1 MSQNRRISTISV
13 PDGNVVDTKRE
24 SNMENGKKNYADFET
39 AIAAAGCG
47 KFQYLLL
54 LAIIPVSWATSI
66 DTGSVAIILPSAECD
81 LRMTFFQKG
90 FLNAIVYLGMVASG
104 YIWGYIADVRGRR
117 VVFIYGY
124 LADGICNVLAGFSQN
139 FWTLV
144 FFKFLSGFMVSG
156 PHASIV
162 AYASEFF
169 GIQGRGRIAL
179 VLGFFV
185 TSGNIVTAVLSWI
198 IIPQGWSIVLW
209 DGAFVYNSW
218 RMFLSACGVPMV
230 IGAVC
235 LLLFPE
241 SPKFLMSQGRME
253 DALEVF
259 RKVYRMNTGNPA
271 EEYPVLHL
279 ANNSGK
285 GNADHDGMIEKK
297 AIFFKP
303 HLPRLLLV
311 TVMQFGSMYAAHTI
325 RLWQPQLFAILD
337 NFDGTSYN
345 LTAGYEPTFCEIL
358 DLSTAAGR
366 TSASVAENVTCTDI
380 VVNESV
386 YVSTIII
393 AFFSGVFLLSASF
406 AQYILSHKILLHISY
421 IVAFTSLIC
430 MYWSTSTMVTLLL
443 TGLFVG
449 LTNTTL
455 NTIVATT
462 VVLFPTSLRA
472 IAVSLVMTVGRIG
485 TISGNLLFP
494 VLLAQGCLAS
504 MIQLAC
510 FLLLCTILTC
520 FLPSAKKKTESKKSL
535 VAQASAESI

>member
-1 MSQNRRISTISV
+1 MSHNHKISTVSV
-13 PDGNVVDTKRE
+13 PDGDVEAIKRE
-24 SNMENGKKNYADFET
+24 SNMENKKKNSADFET
-39 AIAAAGCG
+39 AMAAAGCG

-54 LAIIPVSWATSI
+54 LAIFPVSWATSI
-66 DTGSVAIILPSAECD
+66 DTSSVAIILPSAECD

-90 FLNAIVYLGMVASG
+90 FLNAIVYLGMVSSG

-117 VVFIYGY
+117 AVFLYGY

-144 FFKFLSGFMVSG
+144 FFKYLSGFMVSG

-169 GIQGRGRIAL
+169 GIKGRGRIAL

-218 RMFLSACGVPMV
+218 RMFLSACGLPML

-235 LLLFPE
+235 LFLFPE

-259 RKVYRMNTGNPA
+259 RTVYRMNTGKPA

-279 ANNSGK
+279 ANNSKK
-285 GNADHDGMIEKK
+285 GSSNVDQDGMIEKK
-297 AIFFKP
+297 AIFFNP

-311 TVMQFGSMYAAHTI
+311 TAMQFGSMYAAHTI

-337 NFDGTSYN
+337 NFDRTSHN

-358 DLSTAAGR
+358 DLSSAADR
-366 TSASVAENVTCTDI
+366 TYANVAGNVTCTNV

-386 YVSTIII
+386 YMTTIIVSLFGAI
-393 AFFSGVFLLSASF
+393 LLLTASF
-406 AQYILSHKILLHISY
+406 AQYILRHKILLHICY
-421 IVAFTSLIC
+421 IVAVTSLIS
-430 MYWSTSTMVTLLL
+430 MYWSTSTMVTLFL
-443 TGLFVG
+443 TSLFVG

-455 NTIVATT
+455 NIIVGVT
-462 VVLFPTSLRA
+462 VMLFPTSLRA

-485 TISGNLLFP
+485 TITGNLLFP
-494 VLLAQGCLAS
+494 VVLAQGCLAS

-510 FLLLCTILTC
+510 FLLQDR
-520 FLPSAKKKTESKKSL
+520 K
-535 VAQASAESI
+535 